1 MFTLNDTYK
10 LCLRLA
16 AVISIFAFTCLALM
30 YVSSLLYPFIIGA
43 VIALLIN
50 PIAATFENRLKLHR
64 GAAVVL
70 SLLLLLGAVAGAL
83 TLLIQELI
91 TGFAYLA
98 NDIPAYSKE
107 LVYHLELLFKKNI
120 LPMYQD
126 LLSLVNQLNH
136 GQQTTIMTNIEK
148 IGDDFTAAVTAAAH
162 GFIDGLSNAIVS
174 LPSFLTVFIFSLLA
188 SFFIS
193 KDWDRLIGYMDRF
206 MPAPLYRTSKKVYT
220 ELRKAMFGFIKAQI
234 TLISITACIVLT
246 GLLILRVE
254 YAITIA
260 MLIGLVDLLPY
271 LGTGAVFLPWIAYA
285 FFSGNY
291 TLTIGLSVLYGIVVI
306 QRQVM
311 EPKILSSS
319 IGLDPLATLIA
330 LFAGFQW
337 FGFLGLIIG
346 PVLLIIFRALYEARF
361 FHEILAYIKGGT
373 TK

>member
-1 MFTLNDTYK
+1 MCIRF
-10 LCLRLA
+10 A
-16 AVISIFAFTCLALM
+16 AVIGVFIFSGFALM
-30 YVSSLLYPFIIGA
+30 YLSSLLYPFIIGA

-50 PIAATFENRLKLHR
+50 PIASFLEKRFKMHR
-64 GAAVVL
+64 GAAVIL
-70 SLLLLLGAVAGAL
+70 SLLVLLGAIAGAL

-98 NDIPAYSKE
+98 NDIPQYSKV
-107 LVYHLELLFKKNI
+107 LVFHLEQLFKHQI

-126 LLSLVNQLNH
+126 ILSLVNQLNH
-136 GQQTTIMTNIEK
+136 GQQTTIMENIEK
-148 IGDDFTAAVTAAAH
+148 LGDDFTSGVTAAAH
-162 GFIDGLSNAIVS
+162 GFIDSLSRAIVS
-174 LPSFLTVFIFSLLA
+174 LPSFLTIFIFSLLA

-193 KDWDRLIGYMDRF
+193 KDWNRLTGYMDRF
-206 MPAPLYRTSKKVYT
+206 LPDPLLRTSKRVYA
-220 ELRKAMFGFIKAQI
+220 ELQKAMFGFIKAQI

-254 YAITIA
+254 YAITIS
-260 MLIGLVDLLPY
+260 MVIGLVDLLPY

-285 FFSGNY
+285 FFSGDY

-311 EPKILSSS
+311 EPKILSSN

-346 PVLLIIFRALYEARF
+346 PVLLIIIRALYEARF
-361 FHEILAYIKGGT
+361 FHEIIRYVTGKPVQ
-373 TK
+373 